1 MKQEQMGL
9 LNMLKLKQSF
19 LTSKIRDNSQSSL
32 TELTTINLKISQWYS
47 DESEKITLMSRSED
61 IKLNEKVRIYHHGQ
75 HRQFRK
81 RSSILKLLTAEG
93 PVDGHKACASALEAN
108 VASHLLNPAPLDPLA
123 QEILLAEVERCFT
136 DNDISALEALPTK
149 TEI

>member
-1 MKQEQMGL
+1 MAELNPWDQHYHLVATHGQGGVRFLAKQRGKEMKQEQMGA

-93 PVDGHKACASALEAN
+93 AGRRPRSLCLCPRSQCGQ
-108 VASHLLNPAPLDPLA
+108 PPP
-123 QEILLAEVERCFT
+123 
-136 DNDISALEALPTK
+136 
-149 TEI
+149 